1 MKDLTNSRRKR
12 IKKIIRGFPDYF
24 LLTSIIFEIYLTCQL
39 FINYISVNNTK
50 LDFIINSS
58 KFYNALSKRLDAWL
72 GWLGFSDFIVLYY
85 LSKAPQE
92 KLRRIDLADKVW
104 MTASWITRLLA
115 PMEKIWLIN
124 KESNN
129 EDARV
134 SIVSLA
140 SWWKIK
146 LEEAIDRL
154 WLYLDEIIDETLI
167 SKVQESTKLFEQ
179 IGSKIMWR

>member
-1 MKDLTNSRRKR
+1 MN
-12 IKKIIRGFPDYF
+12 
-24 LLTSIIFEIYLTCQL
+24 E
-39 FINYISVNNTK
+39 NK

-58 KFYNALSKRLDAWL
+58 KFYTVLSKKLDAWL
-72 GWLGFSDFIVLYY
+72 GWLWFNDFIVLYY
-85 LSKAPQE
+85 LSKAPEQ

-124 KESNN
+124 KETA

-140 SWWKIK
+140 SWWKTK
-146 LEEAIDRL
+146 LNEALERL
-154 WLYLDEIIDETLI
+154 WFFLDEIIED
-167 SKVQESTKLFEQ
+167 SKLDKIIDFTKIYQE

>member
-1 MKDLTNSRRKR
+1 MDT
-12 IKKIIRGFPDYF
+12 
-24 LLTSIIFEIYLTCQL
+24 Q
-39 FINYISVNNTK
+39 K
-50 LDFIINSS
+50 LDFIINSAQ
-58 KFYNALSKRLDAWL
+58 FYSVLRKKLDSWL
-72 GWLGFSDFIVLYY
+72 GWLGFSYFIVLYY
-85 LSKAPQE
+85 LSKAPEQ

-104 MTASWITRLLA
+104 MTASGITRLLA

-140 SWWKIK
+140 SGWKTK
-146 LEEAIDRL
+146 LNEALDRL
-154 WLYLDEIIDETLI
+154 SYYLDEIIDEN
-167 SKVQESTKLFEQ
+167 SSNKLEEMLKLYEQ

>member
-1 MKDLTNSRRKR
+1 MDT
-12 IKKIIRGFPDYF
+12 
-24 LLTSIIFEIYLTCQL
+24 Q
-39 FINYISVNNTK
+39 K
-50 LDFIINSS
+50 LDFIINSA
-58 KFYNALSKRLDAWL
+58 KFYSVLSKKLDSWL

-85 LSKAPQE
+85 LSKAPEQ

-104 MTASWITRLLA
+104 MTASGITRLLA

-140 SWWKIK
+140 SWWKTK
-146 LEEAIDRL
+146 LNEALDRL
-154 WLYLDEIIDETLI
+154 SYYLDEIIDEN
-167 SKVQESTKLFEQ
+167 SSNKLEEMLKLYEQ